1 MTKTTKPKNGLKVI
15 NAGFLTLLQD
25 AGRNQVMHQGLAN
38 GGPMDKHA
46 WAWANRLLGNAY
58 NTPALEITFGGL
70 QLTSQVAT
78 RIAITGAEVPFMIN
92 GQPQPLWSS
101 INLMPG
107 DKLKL
112 EAPKAGLR
120 SYLAVSGG
128 FKVPQNLG
136 GSCATLVR
144 EGTGGQNED
153 GQKVVEGDLLPC
165 QSLTTKEL
173 AQQSFKVP
181 AAKIPDYKK
190 PLLLDV
196 ILGAQVDRFPAAS
209 LARFFNETYQISPQT
224 DRMGAR
230 LDGPVLDV
238 IGEKLISEGIS
249 LGAIQVTAD
258 GQPIILLND
267 RQTIGGYPKLGAVT
281 PRSLDALAQRLPGS
295 EVRFKAISLHQAQLR
310 EKEFLQFFISSY
322 FSCL

>member
-1 MTKTTKPKNGLKVI
+1 MNKPKQSPLGLKVMS
-15 NAGFLTLLQD
+15 AGFLTLLQD

-38 GGPMDKHA
+38 GGAMDRHA

-58 NTPALEITFGGL
+58 NTPTLEITFGGL
-70 QLTSQVAT
+70 QLESQVAT
-78 RIAITGAEVPFMIN
+78 RIAITGAEVPFTIN

-107 DKLKL
+107 DKLQL
-112 EAPKAGLR
+112 DAPKTGLR
-120 SYLAVSGG
+120 SYLAVTGG
-128 FKVPQNLG
+128 FNVSQNLG
-136 GSCATLVR
+136 GSCATLMR

-153 GQKVVEGDLLPC
+153 GQKVAAGDLLPC
-165 QSLTTKEL
+165 KALTSHAL
-173 AQQSFKVP
+173 NQQAFKVP
-181 AAKIPDYKK
+181 ASRVPDYQA

-196 ILGAQVDRFPAAS
+196 ILGAQVDRFPAPS
-209 LARFFNETYQISPQT
+209 LEKFFNKAYQISPQT

-230 LDGPVLDV
+230 LDGPALEV
-238 IGEKLISEGIS
+238 IGERLISEGIS

-295 EVRFKAISLHQAQLR
+295 EVRFNAVSLYQAQLAER
-310 EKEFLQFFISSY
+310 EFLQFFKGG
-322 FSCL
+322 